1 MKVFGLDTLFNLI
14 TRLGTSADPSTATS
28 YLQKQITDAQL
39 EVAFQSDWLA
49 RKIIK
54 VPANDATREW
64 RGWQAEGD
72 DIETLEA
79 EEKRLGVQRKVRRG
93 LTLARL
99 YGGAGLIMGVRSD
112 DPAIELDPESVGEGD
127 LRWLHVLPR
136 GRLLA
141 ADAITDLQNP
151 LFGEPEFYTVN
162 ARNGVS
168 WKIHPSRVVRFMGDE
183 PADLESAT
191 SANLQG
197 WGQSV
202 LISVD
207 DAIKQFGTATQGASA
222 MLGDAKVDVIRIPQL
237 SQNMATD
244 AYSTNLSN
252 RFALAALMKS
262 QFGFLLMDKEEEW
275 QRISQSFSQ
284 IPELVRT
291 FMLTVSGAAD
301 IPATRLFGQSPQG
314 LDATGDGDLQNYYD
328 RLAGDQE
335 NEIGPAMDKLDEVLI
350 RSALGSRDDSIY
362 YEWNELYGMS
372 ETQRSEVFVKNMS
385 SIEKLVT
392 NNLVPELALAEA
404 TQNMIVELGVMPG
417 FEQALEDNPDELP
430 VDEPVVDPLL
440 TGEAPAPG
448 APAAARP
455 TSAAAVARLK
465 AAVGVDRNMKRR
477 RYLGGKRHRVGD
489 TRRHFRVT
497 DAQPRTLYVRR
508 DVLNGEE
515 IVRWAKGEGFETTLP
530 AAELHVT
537 IAFSR
542 APVDWM
548 KAGQDYSQEKDGG
561 MLIPPGGPRLVERL
575 GNYSCLLFTSS
586 WLTWRHQSIL
596 HAGASW
602 EWEDYQPHISISKD
616 PTIRI
621 DKMTAYR
628 GEIKLGPEIF
638 EEVNDDWK
646 LKVVEDKGWRA

>member
-1 MKVFGLDTLFNLI
+1 MTKAFGFDTLFNLI
-14 TRLGTSADPSTATS
+14 TRLGTGADPSTATS
-28 YLQKQITDAQL
+28 YLQKQIADAQL

-64 RGWQAEGD
+64 RGWQAEAD
-72 DIETLEA
+72 DIEALEA

-99 YGGAGLIMGVRSD
+99 YGGAGIIMGVRSD
-112 DPAIELDPESVGEGD
+112 APEEELNPESVGEGD
-127 LRWLHVLPR
+127 LKWLHVLPR

-141 ADAITDLQNP
+141 GEPIADLQNP
-151 LFGEPEFYTVN
+151 LFGEPQFYTVTT
-162 ARNGVS
+162 RDGKS
-168 WKIHPSRVVRFMGDE
+168 WKIHPSRVIRFMGDE
-183 PADLESAT
+183 PADIDAAT
-191 SANLQG
+191 SVNLQG

-244 AYSTNLSN
+244 AYSSNLSN
-252 RFALAALMKS
+252 RFALAALLKS

-335 NEIGPAMDKLDEVLI
+335 NEITPAMDKLDEVLI
-350 RSALGSRDDSIY
+350 RSATGARDEATY

-372 ETQRSEVFVKNMS
+372 ETQKADVFQKNMT

-404 TQNMIVELGVMPG
+404 TQNMIIELGIMPG

-430 VDEPVVDPLL
+430 QDEPVVDPLL
-440 TGEAPAPG
+440 TGEAPTPG
-448 APAAARP
+448 TSPATAKP

-465 AAVGVDRNMKRR
+465 AAVGVDSRHR
-477 RYLGGKRHRVGD
+477 RHRVGD
-489 TRRHFRVT
+489 GRRRYRVA

-508 DVLNGEE
+508 DVLNAEE

-548 KAGQDYSQEKDGG
+548 KAGSDEFGAKDGE
-561 MLIPPGGPRLVERL
+561 MVIPPGGPRLVERL

-586 WLTWRHQSIL
+586 WLTWRHQSIVR
-596 HAGASW
+596 AGASW
-602 EWEDYQPHISISKD
+602 EWEDYQPHVSISKD

-621 DKMTAYR
+621 DKMTPYR

-638 EEVNDDWK
+638 EEVNDEWK
-646 LKVVEDKGWRA
+646 QKVVEDKGWRA